1 MSTIAEFTIIGR
13 VGAIKE
19 VGSTLRVSIASSYSR
34 KDDRGE
40 WIEHTR
46 WNEVTIFSEGK
57 QGYVRRNLD
66 AGDLVFTSGTLSQ
79 NSWEKNG
86 EKVYGVTL
94 ACERIE
100 RLCKGPNRQDASEER
115 ASGRRQSDDSDV
127 PF

>member
-13 VGAIKE
+13 VRAIKE
-19 VGSTLRVSIASSYSR
+19 VGSTLRVSIASNYAR

-46 WNEVTIFSEGK
+46 WNEVSIFSEGK

-66 AGDLVFTSGTLSQ
+66 AGDLIFTSGTLGQ

-100 RLCKGPNRQDASEER
+100 RLCKGPNRQEAGEER
-115 ASGRRQSDDSDV
+115 ASVRRQSEDSDI

>member
-13 VGAIKE
+13 VGTIKE
-19 VGSTLRVSIASSYSR
+19 VGSTLRVSIASSTSR

-57 QGYVRRNLD
+57 QGYIRRNLD
-66 AGDLVFTSGTLSQ
+66 AGDLVFASGTLGQ
-79 NSWEKNG
+79 TSWEKNG

-100 RLCKGPNRQDASEER
+100 RLGKGPNRQDASEER
-115 ASGRRQSDDSDV
+115 GSGHRQSVDSDI

>member
-19 VGSTLRVSIASSYSR
+19 VGSTLRVSIASSTSR

-57 QGYVRRNLD
+57 QGRVKRNLD
-66 AGDLVFTSGTLSQ
+66 AGDLVFASGTLGQ

-100 RLCKGPNRQDASEER
+100 RLSKGPNRPDASEER
-115 ASGRRQSDDSDV
+115 GSGRQSEDQDI